1 MHDRKYKLFIV
12 SVWNVIIF
20 RAHTFFFKFHEPI
33 SAIDFG
39 IMHRFW
45 EDETKI
51 DRNLIVETHLTVDC
65 DGECGFFCGGV
76 CFGIMRGKGG

>member
-1 MHDRKYKLFIV
+1 VLVILLFVESIDE
-12 SVWNVIIF
+12 SWP
-20 RAHTFFFKFHEPI
+20 FHEPI